1 MKAIKNWFS
10 ELISDAKYSAK
21 RIKNLEDFQDIN
33 LLPKPS
39 EQNHEARLNPKD
51 FAPVEIGLVK
61 PASGIPA
68 VNVPGDKNVP
78 VIY

>member
-39 EQNHEARLNPKD
+39 EQNHEARLNPVVFTQYDK
-51 FAPVEIGLVK
+51 LVQ
-61 PASGIPA
+61 PMSSNTFNDPM
-68 VNVPGDKNVP
+68 DKNTP
-78 VIY
+78 TLY